1 MSTPSSTVIQPPAAS
16 IERAAAPR
24 ALRWFNAA
32 GRGLAGD
39 AGGWPSLQPERLIEK
54 AQRDTGLHDWGS
66 EEFRPALNRLCE
78 SLRDEARLNLMGRL
92 MLRSNLLR
100 QLSNR
105 LKMQRDWT
113 RNPSILK
120 QSIRR
125 PLFIVGLPRTGS
137 TLLQRLLARDPNVR
151 SLQTWEMMLP
161 SPPPTEATYLSDP
174 RIAEVDRKL
183 AILRWAAPEFIV
195 AHEVAAGE
203 PEECV
208 SLLQTTLVTHT
219 WELWCRM
226 PRYIDWV
233 DTQDIRQSY
242 QLYRK
247 ELQLLQS
254 SFERDH
260 WVLKSP
266 FHLFG
271 LEAILEM
278 FPDAAIIQTHREPKA
293 VVPSLC
299 SLFSVMHQLTSDH
312 ASRQETGKRLM
323 DRLAKANDRAIEL
336 RQKDADER
344 FFDVS
349 FRHMIEDP
357 LGVVRR
363 IYDRFG
369 YVLEPAAEAAML
381 DWLRSNP
388 QHKHG
393 VHRYTLD
400 EFGLDSNDVE
410 RRFAQYRER
419 FAAYL

>member
-1 MSTPSSTVIQPPAAS
+1 MSPPPAIAS
-16 IERAAAPR
+16 PTVPVERFGAPWL
-24 ALRWFNAA
+24 LRWFNAT
-32 GRGLAGD
+32 GRGLAREGC
-39 AGGWPSLQPERLIEK
+39 GWVSLEPRRLIEK
-54 AQRDTGLHDWGS
+54 AEHETGLRDWGNDD
-66 EEFRPALNRLCE
+66 FRPALDRLCA

-92 MLRSNLLR
+92 MLRSSLVR

-105 LKMQRDWT
+105 LKMQRDWSLSP
-113 RNPSILK
+113 RILDLP
-120 QSIRR
+120 IRR

-161 SPPPTEATYLSDP
+161 SPPPTAATYTTDP
-174 RIAEVDRKL
+174 RIAEVERKL
-183 AILRWAAPEFIV
+183 AILRWAAPEFMA

-208 SLLQTTLVTHT
+208 GLLQTTLVTHT

-233 DTQDIRQSY
+233 DSQDIRQSY
-242 QLYRK
+242 RLYRK
-247 ELQLLQS
+247 QLQLLQS

-271 LEAILEM
+271 LEAILEL
-278 FPDAAIIQTHREPKA
+278 FPDAAIVQTHREPRS

-299 SLFSVMHQLTSDH
+299 SLFSVMHELTSDH
-312 ASRQETGKRLM
+312 SSRTETGARLM
-323 DRLAKANDRAIEL
+323 DRLAHANDRAINL
-336 RQKDADER
+336 RHKTGDAR

-349 FRHMIEDP
+349 FRQMMENPIA
-357 LGVVRR
+357 VVRQ

-369 YVLEPAAEAAML
+369 YPLEPAAEAVMIE
-381 DWLRSNP
+381 WLANNP

-393 VHRYTLD
+393 VHRYTLE
-400 EFGLDSNDVE
+400 EFSLDADTVE
-410 RRFAQYRER
+410 QRFAHYRER